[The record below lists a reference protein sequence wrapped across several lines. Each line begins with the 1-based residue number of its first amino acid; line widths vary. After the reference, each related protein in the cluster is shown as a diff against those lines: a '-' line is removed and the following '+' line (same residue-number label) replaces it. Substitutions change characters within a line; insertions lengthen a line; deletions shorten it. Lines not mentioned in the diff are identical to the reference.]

1 MISRKKLAISH
12 NMCYTVVEAYSNHPR
27 KEKPNMKKR
36 LLIALCCL
44 VLLVQL
50 LPIVPMAE
58 TVDVGTVPQ
67 ELYYCREALKTL
79 ENSEALLFAYDNIVA
94 GIDACAEEIIIS
106 NSQYQISPAE
116 FEMVLEATRRD
127 HTEQFWMGGSYTPKD
142 DGYVFWS
149 LKPT

>member
-1 MISRKKLAISH
+1 
-12 NMCYTVVEAYSNHPR
+12 
-27 KEKPNMKKR
+27 MKKR

-116 FEMVLEATRRD
+116 FEMVWRRPAATTPNNFGWVAPIPRRM
-127 HTEQFWMGGSYTPKD
+127 TAMYFGR
-142 DGYVFWS
+142 
-149 LKPT
+149 